1 MMGRKQK
8 LVDGSEY
15 DLLFAKNRYCYLQNH
30 NTGVKKIKRKMNKR
44 FRRDLKLETD
54 RIIKELICGL

>member
-1 MMGRKQK
+1 MGRKQK

-15 DLLFAKNRYCYLQNH
+15 DLLFSKNRYCYLRNH

-44 FRRDLKLETD
+44 YRRYLKIETD
-54 RIIKELICGL
+54 YMAMEELC